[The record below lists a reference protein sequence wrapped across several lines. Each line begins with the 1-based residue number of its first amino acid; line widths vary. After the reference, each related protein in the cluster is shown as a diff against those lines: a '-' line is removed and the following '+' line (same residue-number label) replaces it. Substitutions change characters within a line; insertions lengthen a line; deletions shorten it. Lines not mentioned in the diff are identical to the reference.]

1 VEPIYLQ
8 SKNTDLPTLVRVVVT
23 DGTRF
28 VMERNL
34 QDALVRLTSVRQVQA
49 LTLPVEAPTTP

>member
-34 QDALVRLTSVRQVQA
+34 QDALARLTSVQPVKA
-49 LTLPVEAPTTP
+49 LTVPEPTAPAP